1 MTAGDREAAIPDLGA
16 EGPPFEE
23 PWQGEAFALVVSL
36 RRAGHIGVLEWTEAL
51 AREVAADRESGAA
64 RSYHRQWLAALEAL
78 LAGKGLVGEAERE
91 ARAEAWRE
99 AYRATPHG
107 RAVEL
112 EGGRAPAAPPSPGR
126 AGAAD

>member
-1 MTAGDREAAIPDLGA
+1 MTAGDREAAIPDIGA
-16 EGPPFEE
+16 ERPPFEE
-23 PWQGEAFALVVSL
+23 PWRAEAFALVVSL
-36 RRAGHIGVLEWTEAL
+36 RRAGHIGVREWTEAL
-51 AREVAADRESGAA
+51 GREIAADRESGAA

-99 AYRATPHG
+99 AYRTTPHG

-112 EGGRAPAAPPSPGR
+112 EGGRARTAPPSPGR
-126 AGAAD
+126 AGAD

>member
-1 MTAGDREAAIPDLGA
+1 MTAGEREAAIPDPGA

-36 RRAGHIGVLEWTEAL
+36 RRAGHIGVREWTEAL

-99 AYRATPHG
+99 AYRTTPHG

-112 EGGRAPAAPPSPGR
+112 AGGRARAARPAPGR
-126 AGAAD
+126 AGAD